1 MAKDEYLGCK
11 IALDVALQELQ
22 KEKSKIPPSIDDIEK
37 LLAQNPI
44 RLERPPAPPLF
55 GDGLS
60 RARRPLADKDPNIQ
74 SRKPREEFTS
84 RQEKG
89 GADFS
94 SPFYSSSS
102 DDSDDQVPMS
112 VRAKLMPPPL
122 SIRKSYAGPS
132 ISTGSPIPKAT
143 RKSGRPLSVPQDATP
158 LFSLSPLKPAKSCR
172 KPPTT
177 QGEKPRVFN
186 QDRKMRYSRMAAQ
199 ITSLSAQIIAN
210 IKAVNCLVEKTT
222 ELQRVHNATKPQR
235 LASFWSFTPAADTP
249 SPTNNVTKYNSVS
262 GSSTNS
268 SRRSSSTAAS
278 SVARPTVD
286 DAKQERIERL
296 RAQEWRTVGIRDP
309 ERKWKGPEYYEKL
322 CNQALSELYGV

>member
-1 MAKDEYLGCK
+1 MAKDDYLGCK
-11 IALDVALQELQ
+11 IALDVALEELQ

-44 RLERPPAPPLF
+44 RLERPPVPPLF
-55 GDGLS
+55 RDGFS

-74 SRKPREEFTS
+74 SRKAREGLTS
-84 RQEKG
+84 RPEKG

-112 VRAKLMPPPL
+112 LRAKLMPPPL

-132 ISTGSPIPKAT
+132 STGSPIPKAT
-143 RKSGRPLSVPQDATP
+143 RKSGRPLSVPQDVTP
-158 LFSLSPLKPAKSCR
+158 LFSLSPLKPGKSCR
-172 KPPTT
+172 NPPTT
-177 QGEKPRVFN
+177 PSEKPRVSN
-186 QDRKMRYSRMAAQ
+186 QDRKMRYSHMAAQ
-199 ITSLSAQIIAN
+199 ITSLSAQIIDN
-210 IKAVNCLVEKTT
+210 IDAVNCLVEKAA
-222 ELQRVHNATKPQR
+222 ELQRIHNATKPQR

-278 SVARPTVD
+278 SAARPIVD